1 MKVRSCWVVQVVT
14 MSEFASA
21 AKWQPPALRVITI
34 ADAEAQ
40 QAQLLADAQ
49 ERGYQ
54 EGLQLGQK
62 AGRAQA
68 EAVLAQ
74 MTALWDAMQEP
85 FADMEENIHS
95 HLMGLSLAMSEAVI
109 RRELSTD
116 RDAIARVLKEA
127 LSALGFVRTVVEVS
141 VNPADHDVVTGLLS
155 GENIDSRITADPNIS
170 RGGCLLR
177 ADRALVDMRVETMI
191 RETLATI
198 AGETR
203 RVDSSGRETAPA
215 LSVTDIES
223 IADRFNESGSGAS
236 PSGESTSSGLT
247 TEEDISQ
254 PAGDENV

>member
-1 MKVRSCWVVQVVT
+1 MRARLCWVERVAI
-14 MSEFASA
+14 MSELAGA
-21 AKWQPPALRVITI
+21 ATWQPPALRVVTP
-34 ADAEAQ
+34 ADVEAQ
-40 QAQLLADAQ
+40 QAQLLAEAQ

-54 EGLQLGQK
+54 EGLQRGQE

-68 EAVLAQ
+68 ETVLAQ
-74 MTALWDAMQEP
+74 MTALWDAMQQP

-116 RDAIARVLKEA
+116 RDAIARVLTEA
-127 LSALGFVRTVVEVS
+127 LSALGFVQTPIEVS
-141 VNPADHDVVTGLLS
+141 VNPADHDVVAGLLG
-155 GENIDSRITADPNIS
+155 GENIDSRITSDTNIQ

-191 RETLATI
+191 RETLSTI

-203 RVDSSGRETAPA
+203 RVDDSGRETAPS

-223 IADRFNESGSGAS
+223 IADRFSGSSSEGVIS
-236 PSGESTSSGLT
+236 ETS
-247 TEEDISQ
+247 
-254 PAGDENV
+254 GDEDV